1 MATPKTF
8 SSSDEV
14 TELNDPLVVRN
25 VERYLEFKSQ
35 IKTYQKKINELKTA
49 QKLVENEIQKFMKSN
64 DIPAMKLND
73 KSELKLTTRESK
85 KSVTPKWMK
94 DELIKVST
102 SKDVSDATKSMMKE
116 IISKIDNRPT
126 TSKELLVHK

>member
-1 MATPKTF
+1 MAANV

-14 TELNDPLVVRN
+14 TELNDPIVVRN
-25 VERYLEFKSQ
+25 VERYLEFKAQ
-35 IKTYQKKINELKTA
+35 IKTYQKKINELKTG

-73 KSELKLTTRESK
+73 KSELKLTTKESK

-94 DELIKVST
+94 DELVKVSI
-102 SKDVSDATKSMMKE
+102 SNNVSDEAKSMMKE